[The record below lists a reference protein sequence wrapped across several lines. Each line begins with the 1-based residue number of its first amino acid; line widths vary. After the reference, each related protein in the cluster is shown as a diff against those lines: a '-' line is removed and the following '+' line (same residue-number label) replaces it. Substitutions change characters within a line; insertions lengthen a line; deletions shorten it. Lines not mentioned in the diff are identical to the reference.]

1 MATSFMWR
9 LDHSQNKWSNRKKWA
24 LWHEIFEGLLGN
36 KREAGKAKRKH
47 NRRRSLRTD
56 LAQNRSRL
64 GRRIGGFRD
73 RPPDYDVA
81 SSRGDCLGGGNDT
94 DLVGNV
100 SASGA
105 YSRSDDCESLPEF

>member
-1 MATSFMWR
+1 MVKQEEVDVVAGDLGR
-9 LDHSQNKWSNRKKWA
+9 VAGEQA
-24 LWHEIFEGLLGN
+24 GGGEGE
-36 KREAGKAKRKH
+36 KETC
-47 NRRRSLRTD
+47 RRRSLRTD

-64 GRRIGGFRD
+64 GRRIGGFGD

>member
-1 MATSFMWR
+1 NGQTGRSGCCGMRSSKVRWEQAGGG
-9 LDHSQNKWSNRKKWA
+9 
-24 LWHEIFEGLLGN
+24 EGE
-36 KREAGKAKRKH
+36 KETC
-47 NRRRSLRTD
+47 RRRSLRTD

-73 RPPDYDVA
+73 RPPGYGVA
-81 SSRGDCLGGGNDT
+81 SPRGDRLGGGNDT

-105 YSRSDDCESLPEF
+105 YSRSDDGESLPEF